1 MIMAV
6 LKLLEPERI
15 KTIGV
20 YIDNTQNLDGLQAF
34 LLDVENDY
42 NVFNVSPLMYDFSNT
57 VDMIILLNPK
67 QISSTLRY
75 GLDQFVLR
83 GGKLISFIDFYTE
96 SQTDLVNQES
106 VQFVDFLNKWKINL
120 KDEMVDNGKMDSSFG
135 RSLWNLR
142 MNKAVVFNND
152 NEMLTVKP
160 FIKTA
165 DGLIGAVFEGKF
177 FSMYS
182 KNPYENTEI
191 YSSMKPFLPM
201 SLKDG
206 QVAVVG
212 DVDMLEEAFWLA
224 SSSPDRHPYS
234 VIETSGN
241 KMAVKS
247 LIDYMAG
254 NEIYEKLPLNDKLL
268 NRESISQKIKA
279 QIFNKIEAKYK
290 ALQNKIT
297 EQRSLLFVGSGQDM
311 SKFELLLQISDAG
324 QKLAQDEKKLQ
335 TYEYEMK
342 QQYSHK
348 ITNIMLVQILALPL
362 LLLLFASIALRW
374 LRRIKNIKLE
384 KKYHV

>member
-1 MIMAV
+1 
-6 LKLLEPERI
+6 
-15 KTIGV
+15 
-20 YIDNTQNLDGLQAF
+20 
-34 LLDVENDY
+34 
-42 NVFNVSPLMYDFSNT
+42 
-57 VDMIILLNPK
+57 
-67 QISSTLRY
+67 
-75 GLDQFVLR
+75 
-83 GGKLISFIDFYTE
+83 
-96 SQTDLVNQES
+96 
-106 VQFVDFLNKWKINL
+106 
-120 KDEMVDNGKMDSSFG
+120 
-135 RSLWNLR
+135 
-142 MNKAVVFNND
+142 
-152 NEMLTVKP
+152 
-160 FIKTA
+160 
-165 DGLIGAVFEGKF
+165 
-177 FSMYS
+177 
-182 KNPYENTEI
+182 
-191 YSSMKPFLPM
+191 
-201 SLKDG
+201 
-206 QVAVVG
+206 
-212 DVDMLEEAFWLA
+212 
-224 SSSPDRHPYS
+224 
-234 VIETSGN
+234 
-241 KMAVKS
+241 
-247 LIDYMAG
+247 MAG

>member
-1 MIMAV
+1 M
-6 LKLLEPERI
+6 
-15 KTIGV
+15 
-20 YIDNTQNLDGLQAF
+20 
-34 LLDVENDY
+34 
-42 NVFNVSPLMYDFSNT
+42 
-57 VDMIILLNPK
+57 
-67 QISSTLRY
+67 RY

-224 SSSPDRHPYS
+224 SSSPDRNPYS